1 MNSVQQKGIN
11 MNIAK
16 SLSSTINIEPN
27 LLSTT
32 IWKNITSYNE
42 VCEWSI
48 INDFVF
54 SNFKKH
60 PQYKK
65 VLEHV
70 TQEQGQE
77 YLIEIKKTKTINV
90 EYAKNILA
98 KNDII
103 GNPDIFDY
111 KNDGKY
117 SPTTLRYGK
126 VTSDIID
133 KFKICK
139 EKSPITIVEI
149 GSGYGGQCLLLDQFI
164 NIKSYTLID
173 TSSALKLA
181 KKYLE
186 RHVTNCKL
194 QFYTLNEIDSLESDI
209 LISNY
214 AFSELCKDLQ
224 DAYLKKI
231 IYNSRCGYITYN
243 HITDQSFNTYTA
255 DEFLNVLPF
264 PAHKN
269 TEKPLTHPNNVIITW
284 ER

>member
-1 MNSVQQKGIN
+1 

-16 SLSSTINIEPN
+16 SLSSTLNIEPN

-60 PQYKK
+60 PHYKK

-77 YLIEIKKTKTINV
+77 YLIEIKKTKTINIKC
-90 EYAKNILA
+90 AKNILA
-98 KNDII
+98 KNDMI
-103 GNPDIFDY
+103 GNTDIFDY
-111 KNDGKY
+111 GNEGKY
-117 SPTTLRYGK
+117 SPTTLRYAK

-133 KFKICK
+133 KFQICK
-139 EKSPITIVEI
+139 EKLPITIVEI

-186 RHVTNCKL
+186 QHVTNCKL
-194 QFYTLNEIDSLESDI
+194 QFYTINEIDSLEVDI

-214 AFSELCKDLQ
+214 AFSELCRDLQ

-264 PAHKN
+264 PAYKN